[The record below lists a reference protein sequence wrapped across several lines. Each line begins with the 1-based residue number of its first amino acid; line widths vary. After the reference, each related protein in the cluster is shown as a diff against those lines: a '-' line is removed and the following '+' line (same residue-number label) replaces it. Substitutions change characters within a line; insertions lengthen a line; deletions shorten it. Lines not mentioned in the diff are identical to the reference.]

1 MNQLFTAP
9 TDLAPA
15 TLAKSADINAITA
28 AVGTAFN
35 KLPTELELKTGTI
48 NYAVDTGTANAY
60 LVALPYAP
68 ASYTD
73 GLSVVFKALNTNT
86 GASTINVNGLG
97 AKTIRLSDDHVVY
110 AGDITA
116 GSSVTLRYSSTTGYF
131 HVAAN
136 SVVSANRSE
145 QAAVDAEAAWASF
158 DDRYLGAKAAQPSV
172 DNDGAALLVG
182 AMYWNN
188 SSDTMWAY
196 TGSAWS
202 ALSPTD
208 AEMALI
214 TIVGGELTVTEDLGS
229 ITAAITTG
237 TGNNISIVG
246 DAIANV
252 NTVAVSVADVNT
264 VATNIASVNT
274 TANATNLAAIL
285 DAPTQA
291 GIATTKASAA
301 SASAAAALVSENA
314 AAADLVLTNADV
326 VLAEADKV
334 QTGLDKIATNA
345 DVVLTHADVVL
356 AEADKVQTGLD
367 SIATA
372 ADAATSATQAGIAT
386 TKAGEASSSASSAA
400 TAQAAAEAARDS
412 ALASFDSFDDRYLGQ
427 KASNPTTDNDG
438 NALVGGTLYFNS
450 TSEAMM
456 VYEGSA
462 WVAAYASLAGA
473 LLTTN
478 NLSDLNNAGT
488 ARTNLGVDAAGTVNY
503 THPANHAISVITGL
517 QAALD
522 GIDTDL
528 VNDTTPQ
535 LGGALDGQN
544 NNMTNIGTVSG
555 SNLQLDFGG
564 L

>member
-28 AVGTAFN
+28 VVGTAFN

-145 QAAVDAEAAWASF
+145 QSAVDAEAAWASF
-158 DDRYLGAKAAQPSV
+158 DDRYLGAKAAPPSL

-196 TGSAWS
+196 TGSTWS

-264 VATNIASVNT
+264 VATNIASVNSV
-274 TANATNLAAIL
+274 AGNATNINSAVSNATNINSAVSNATNINLVAGSITSVNLVSGSIANVNAVAGNASNINSVFSNEANINSAVSNASNINSAVSNAANINSAVGNETNINSVVTNSANINLAAGSITNINL
-285 DAPTQA
+285 VGGSIANVSTVAGSIADVNRYADEYKIASSAP
-291 GIATTKASAA
+291 A
-301 SASAAAALVSENA
+301 SASAG
-314 AAADLVLTNADV
+314 DLWY
-326 VLAEADKV
+326 
-334 QTGLDKIATNA
+334 
-345 DVVLTHADVVL
+345 
-356 AEADKVQTGLD
+356 D
-367 SIATA
+367 STVNTLKYYSGSVWESI
-372 ADAATSATQAGIAT
+372 SAGIA
-386 TKAGEASSSASSAA
+386 A
-400 TAQAAAEAARDS
+400 
-412 ALASFDSFDDRYLGQ
+412 
-427 KASNPTTDNDG
+427 
-438 NALVGGTLYFNS
+438 V
-450 TSEAMM
+450 
-456 VYEGSA
+456 
-462 WVAAYASLAGA
+462 
-473 LLTTN
+473 
-478 NLSDLNNAGT
+478 
-488 ARTNLGVDAAGTVNY
+488 VD
-503 THPANHAISVITGL
+503 
-517 QAALD
+517 
-522 GIDTDL
+522 
-528 VNDTTPQ
+528 DTTPQ

>member
-28 AVGTAFN
+28 VVGTAFN

-136 SVVSANRSE
+136 SVVAANR
-145 QAAVDAEAAWASF
+145 AAQSVVDAAAQVALATIQADNAAASYDSF
-158 DDRYLGAKAAQPSV
+158 DDRYLGSKAAPPTL

-196 TGSAWS
+196 TGSTWS

-264 VATNIASVNT
+264 VATNIASVNSV
-274 TANATNLAAIL
+274 AGNATNINSAVSNATNINSAVSNATNINLVAGSITSVNLVSGSIANVNAVAGNASNINSVFSNEANINSAVSNASNINSAVSNAANINSAVGNETNINSVVTNSANINLAAGSITNINL
-285 DAPTQA
+285 VGGSIANVSTVAGSIADVNRYADEYKIASSAP
-291 GIATTKASAA
+291 A
-301 SASAAAALVSENA
+301 SASAG
-314 AAADLVLTNADV
+314 DLWY
-326 VLAEADKV
+326 
-334 QTGLDKIATNA
+334 
-345 DVVLTHADVVL
+345 
-356 AEADKVQTGLD
+356 D
-367 SIATA
+367 STVNTLKYYSGSVWESI
-372 ADAATSATQAGIAT
+372 SAGIA
-386 TKAGEASSSASSAA
+386 A
-400 TAQAAAEAARDS
+400 
-412 ALASFDSFDDRYLGQ
+412 
-427 KASNPTTDNDG
+427 
-438 NALVGGTLYFNS
+438 V
-450 TSEAMM
+450 
-456 VYEGSA
+456 
-462 WVAAYASLAGA
+462 
-473 LLTTN
+473 
-478 NLSDLNNAGT
+478 
-488 ARTNLGVDAAGTVNY
+488 VD
-503 THPANHAISVITGL
+503 
-517 QAALD
+517 
-522 GIDTDL
+522 
-528 VNDTTPQ
+528 DTTPQ